1 MATEKGLDLELMSL
15 EEMDALWNEAKTK
28 ELNQSI

>member
-1 MATEKGLDLELMSL
+1 VCSSDLLMSL